1 MQTLEIV
8 VYVAIDNPKNTV
20 KFGGVVAAP
29 IIGRIIE
36 DVLTLQGVEKSKGL
50 DKEVDWPE
58 HRFIEVPDYTGEN
71 IAHILTQYELFTLD
85 LTGEGEVVLDQ
96 RPKPGERVG
105 EGSVIELF
113 LTSDN

>member
-1 MQTLEIV
+1 MQAPDIV

-20 KFGGVVAAP
+20 QFGGVIAAP
-29 IIGRIIE
+29 IVGRIIE
-36 DVLTLQGVEKSKGL
+36 DVLMLQGVEKSNGL

-85 LTGEGEVVLDQ
+85 LMGEGEVVLDQ
-96 RPKPGERVG
+96 RPKLGKKVA
-105 EGSVIELF
+105 
-113 LTSDN
+113 